1 MAKKLNLSC
10 GTVTIKLPRRSKMK
24 IGGIQKFSTVDYPG
38 YVCAAIFTI
47 GCNMRCGYCHN
58 PELVLPEQFVHT
70 LPQEDIL
77 MFLQKRIGQLEAVAI
92 SGGEPTDQPDLAD
105 FIRTV
110 KNMGYLVKLD
120 SNGTR
125 PWVLEQLVSEKLVDF
140 IAMDIKGPLSKY
152 VQIAARP
159 VDLEAI
165 KRSIGIVKSLPG
177 HEFRTTI
184 VRSQLQPS
192 DFEQIGELVEGAG
205 RYALQHFRSNGTL
218 VSPQFA
224 NAQSFTE
231 AEMQLAQKI
240 IKKYVKECV
249 VH

>member
-1 MAKKLNLSC
+1 MAKRPNLPC
-10 GTVTIKLPRRSKMK
+10 AIITTKPPRFSAVK

-58 PELVLPEQFVHT
+58 PELVLPEQFVRT

-125 PWVLEQLVSEKLVDF
+125 PWVLQQLIDEKLVDF
-140 IAMDIKGPLSKY
+140 IAMDIKGPLEKY

-159 VDLEAI
+159 VDVEAI
-165 KRSIGIVKSLPG
+165 KQSVALVKSLPE

-184 VRSQLQPS
+184 VRSQLALE
-192 DFEQIGELVEGAG
+192 DFEKIGELVAGAD
-205 RYALQHFRSNGTL
+205 RYALQYFRASGAL

-224 NAQSFTE
+224 NETSFTDS
-231 AEMQLAQKI
+231 EMLTAQQI
-240 IKKYVKECV
+240 IKRYVKECV